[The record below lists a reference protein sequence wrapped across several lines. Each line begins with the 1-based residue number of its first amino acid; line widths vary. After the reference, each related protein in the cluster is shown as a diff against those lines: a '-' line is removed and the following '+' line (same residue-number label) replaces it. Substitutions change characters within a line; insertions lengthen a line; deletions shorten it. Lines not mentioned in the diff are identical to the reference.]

1 MKDFRN
7 LKVWEKNH
15 HLTLE
20 VYRISEKFPKE
31 EMYGLRSQIRRS
43 YSSIPTNISEGCGR
57 DSEAELT
64 RFLRIAMGSA
74 SELEYLLLLSN
85 HLDMIGDPD
94 YEVLSNDTVEIKKML
109 TSLIRS
115 IKDS

>member
-7 LKVWEKNH
+7 LKVWEKSH

-20 VYRISEKFPKE
+20 IYRITEKFPQE
-31 EMYGLRSQIRRS
+31 EIYGLRSQIRRS
-43 YSSIPTNISEGCGR
+43 CSSIPTNISEGCGR

-74 SELEYLLLLSN
+74 SELVYLLLLSN
-85 HLDMIGDPD
+85 DLDMIRDSD
-94 YEVLSNDTVEIKKML
+94 YEVLSSDTVEIKKC
-109 TSLIRS
+109 SLH
-115 IKDS
+115 